1 MSPMSVR
8 TAFRWLGTT
17 LIVSG
22 VLVLAWVVLVWQW
35 QDPFTALYTK
45 WEQRELRSEYAHK
58 VAEYRSPRVVAH
70 SKKKRDLAAYELSIA
85 AAARR
90 YRHSLHEGDPIGR
103 IKVPRLGLNM
113 IFVNGTD
120 TDTLKKG
127 PARDLQSYLPG
138 EGRLIYVAG
147 HRTTY
152 LAPFSNIDQLRPGDP
167 VTLELPYGVFTYR
180 ITGHRIVDAN
190 DLSVLR
196 SHGRELL
203 ALQAC
208 HPRFFATHRYI
219 AYAKPVSVRPWDGA
233 PYRYTGTEL
242 AALGRRALTN

>member
-1 MSPMSVR
+1 MAPR
-8 TAFRWLGTT
+8 TVFRWLGTA
-17 LIVSG
+17 LIASG

-45 WEQRELRSEYAHK
+45 WEQRELRSEYAHRE
-58 VAEYRSPRVVAH
+58 ADYRPPRAVVH
-70 SKKKRDLAAYELSIA
+70 RKKRNLAAYELSIA

-90 YRHSLHEGDPIGR
+90 YRHSLHEGDAIGR
-103 IKVPRLGLNM
+103 IQVPRLGLNM

-138 EGRLIYVAG
+138 EGKLVYIAG

-152 LAPFSNIDQLRPGDP
+152 LAPFGSIDKLRPGDL
-167 VTLELPYGVFTYR
+167 VTLELPYGVFKYR
-180 ITGHRIVDAN
+180 ITGHRIVTAN

-196 SHGRELL
+196 SHGREVV

-219 AYAKPVSVRPWDGA
+219 AYARPVSVKPWDAA
-233 PYRYTGTEL
+233 PYRYSGTEL
-242 AALGRRALTN
+242 AAAGAMRTLSQ

>member
-1 MSPMSVR
+1 MPLR

-22 VLVLAWVVLVWQW
+22 ALVLVWVVVVWQW

-45 WEQRELRSEYAHK
+45 WEQHELRIEYAHRL
-58 VAEYRSPRVVAH
+58 AQYRAPRVVVH
-70 SKKKRDLAAYELSIA
+70 KRKRDLAAYELSIA
-85 AAARR
+85 AAAQR

-127 PARDLQSYLPG
+127 PARDLHSYLPG
-138 EGRLIYVAG
+138 EGKLIYIAG

-152 LAPFSNIDQLRPGDP
+152 LAPFGNIDQLQPGDL
-167 VTLELPYGVFTYR
+167 VTLEVPYGVFSYR

-190 DLSVLR
+190 DLSVLK
-196 SHGRELL
+196 SHGREVV

-219 AYAKPVSVRPWDGA
+219 AYARPVSVKPWDGA
-233 PYRYTGTEL
+233 AYRYTGTEL
-242 AALGRRALTN
+242 AALGRHASLSH

>member
-1 MSPMSVR
+1 MSAMSVR
-8 TAFRWLGTT
+8 TAFRWLGTA
-17 LIVSG
+17 LITSG

-45 WEQRELRSEYAHK
+45 WEQRQLRSEYAHR
-58 VAEYRSPRVVAH
+58 VAEYRPPRVIVH
-70 SKKKRDLAAYELSIA
+70 KKKRNLAAYELSIA

-90 YRHSLHEGDPIGR
+90 YRLSLHEGDPIGR
-103 IKVPRLGLNM
+103 INVPRLGLNM

-138 EGRLIYVAG
+138 EGKLIYIAG

-152 LAPFSNIDQLRPGDP
+152 LAPFGSIDKLQPGDL
-167 VTLELPYGVFTYR
+167 VTLELPYGVFKYR
-180 ITGHRIVDAN
+180 ITGHRIVGAN
-190 DLSVLR
+190 DLSVLK
-196 SHGRELL
+196 SHGREVV

-219 AYAKPVSVRPWDGA
+219 AYARPVSVKPWDGA
-233 PYRYTGTEL
+233 PYRYSGTEL
-242 AALGRRALTN
+242 AALGRRALSN

>member
-1 MSPMSVR
+1 MSAMSVR
-8 TAFRWLGTT
+8 TAFRWLGTA
-17 LIVSG
+17 LIASG

-45 WEQRELRSEYAHK
+45 WEQRQLRSEYAQR
-58 VAEYRSPRVVAH
+58 VSEYRRPLVIGH
-70 SKKKRDLAAYELSIA
+70 KKKRDLAAYELSIA

-138 EGRLIYVAG
+138 EGKLIYIAG

-152 LAPFSNIDQLRPGDP
+152 LAPFGSIDKLRPGDL
-167 VTLELPYGVFTYR
+167 VTLELPYGVFKYR
-180 ITGHRIVDAN
+180 ITGHRIVGAN
-190 DLSVLR
+190 DLAVLK
-196 SHGRELL
+196 SHGREVV

-219 AYAKPVSVRPWDGA
+219 AYARPVSVAPWDGA
-233 PYRYTGTEL
+233 PYRYSGTKL
-242 AALGRRALTN
+242 AALGRHTLSN